1 MGFEMNCRLDDGDR
15 FCGEPY
21 FMEILCGKKP
31 ITSKNNSIFACKCGT
46 WGSFCF
52 EAIVEVKPHCT
63 FLIF

>member
-15 FCGEPY
+15 FLWGTLFYGNIMWQE
-21 FMEILCGKKP
+21 P